1 MCNCTLTNQA
11 QWERKTAGDRE
22 RQVDVR
28 ITAISPVSWDNQ
40 PYLAPAVPGSI
51 PLFYLFLLLLPLL
64 LGGGLRKV
72 LGLAELLGGLRHGA
86 AATVAAAPVTV
97 APALLLFAL
106 PPVVP
111 VSSSCVP
118 LSPEPR
124 HLLPLLWW
132 PPRHVCVWC
141 KHEERLCPNIFVCVC
156 VYVLWLLMVEQP
168 QDSLQQPQRKMLQ
181 LVVLMLLLMPRLLL
195 IQSASTALNCLP
207 SPFLS
212 LLPSSLLS
220 SLLPLLAETSVYS
233 TVGILLQSSLVLSVR
248 CPPLPA
254 ALHLSPVFFFVKGFF
269 FSE

>member
-1 MCNCTLTNQA
+1 M
-11 QWERKTAGDRE
+11 
-22 RQVDVR
+22 DVR

-40 PYLAPAVPGSI
+40 PYLAPAIPGSI

-132 PPRHVCVWC
+132 PPRHVCVWG
-141 KHEERLCPNIFVCVC
+141 KHEERLCPNICVCVC
-156 VYVLWLLMVEQP
+156 LVAVDGRAATRQP
-168 QDSLQQPQRKMLQ
+168 
-181 LVVLMLLLMPRLLL
+181 
-195 IQSASTALNCLP
+195 
-207 SPFLS
+207 
-212 LLPSSLLS
+212 
-220 SLLPLLAETSVYS
+220 
-233 TVGILLQSSLVLSVR
+233 
-248 CPPLPA
+248 PA
-254 ALHLSPVFFFVKGFF
+254 ATKKDATASGADVAAYAAAATHPVC
-269 FSE
+269 